1 VIEPPCHE
9 LPAAG
14 PFGKLPK
21 GNPALVWVV
30 IATGHTMGFYVRL
43 LSLTL
48 LGGALLWGQSADA
61 FADAVLPFLSENCY
75 ACHGSDDAAGK
86 LNIAR
91 LDSPQSVAERRAQW
105 EAMAEKIATGEM
117 PPAGFPQP
125 PAEQRA
131 SVAGWVNA
139 ELRRL
144 DDLVAPNPGRVTARR
159 LNRAEY
165 NNTVRDLLGVPFR
178 PADDFPQDDSGYG
191 FDNIGDALSLSPV
204 LMEKYLSAAEAVSRT
219 AIFGVK
225 ELKPVM
231 TRFDPAFMNFDE
243 SKEAPFAYD
252 ETGLSLPSAL
262 HVTHRFPADGDYDF
276 TGLIRGFR
284 PPGSEPIPMAF
295 WIDGE
300 MVEAVDVEMPSTG
313 ELSGQTATIRHHVTA
328 GDHWLAV
335 SFLKLYHGLPP
346 EYNGPEPSKIPPP
359 PPADPDELFRPPP
372 GATPEEIA
380 ELEARKKRFLDRQ
393 AQQANAGNVDARRRA
408 SAGFFMSNLDVTGP
422 YNQKLGPSEESKKLI
437 YVCDPSDRAQRSA
450 CTREILSNLATRAYR
465 RPAADAEVEEL
476 IGLVEMVQRMGDSF
490 EEGLALAMQRVLI
503 SPNFLFRIEH
513 GTELAGQAFDAVTD
527 YELASRLS
535 YFLWS
540 SMPDDELMRLA
551 GEGRLRE
558 ETVLDGQIHRMLQS
572 PKAQAL
578 VENFGGQW
586 LEFRKLESVKPD
598 RDAFPAFQEYLRR
611 SMEQET
617 ERFFAYIVKQD
628 RPITDFIDAD
638 YTFLN
643 EKLADFYG
651 IPGVKG
657 NEFRKVDLT
666 GTPRGGVLTQ
676 ASILTVTSYA
686 NRTSPVL
693 RGKWVL
699 ENILNAP
706 PPPPPPGVPP
716 LEESSVG
723 PAASLREKMEA
734 HRTNA
739 TCASCH
745 ARMDPLGFGLENFDA
760 IGAWRTKDGEHD
772 IDASGKL
779 PDGQSFNGPPELR
792 KILTADRDAFT
803 VGMTERML
811 TYALGRGLE
820 SYDRRTVRSIAGE
833 TAEQDYRFSS
843 LVAGIVKSLPF
854 QHRQEGEDQ

>member
-1 VIEPPCHE
+1 MS
-9 LPAAG
+9 L
-14 PFGKLPK
+14 
-21 GNPALVWVV
+21 
-30 IATGHTMGFYVRL
+30 YVRL
-43 LSLTL
+43 LSLML
-48 LGGALLWGQSADA
+48 LGGSQLWGQSAGG
-61 FADAVLPFLSENCY
+61 FADAVLPFLSQNCY
-75 ACHGSDDAAGK
+75 ACHGTDDAVGK

-91 LDSPQSVAERRAQW
+91 LDSPQSIQEHRDQW
-105 EAMAEKIATGEM
+105 EAIAEKMATGEM
-117 PPAGFPQP
+117 PPAGFPPP
-125 PAEQRA
+125 PAEQRT
-131 SVAGWVNA
+131 VVVGWLNA
-139 ELRRL
+139 ELERI
-144 DDLVAPNPGRVTARR
+144 DDLVPPNPGRVTARR

-165 NNTVRDLLGVPFR
+165 NNTVRDLLGVRFR

-204 LMEKYLSAAEAVSRT
+204 LMEKYLSAAEAISRT
-219 AIFGVK
+219 AVFGVK
-225 ELKPVM
+225 ELKPAL

-243 SKEAPFAYD
+243 STEAPTIYD
-252 ETGLSLPSAL
+252 ETGLSLPGAL
-262 HVTHRFPADGDYDF
+262 HVTHRFPADGEYDF

-300 MVEAVDVEMPSTG
+300 MVASVDVEMPSSG
-313 ELSGQTATIRHHVTA
+313 ELSGQTGTIRHHVTA

-346 EYNGPEPSKIPPP
+346 VYNGPEPSKSPPA
-359 PPADPDELFRPPP
+359 PPADPEELFRPPP
-372 GATPEEIA
+372 GATPEDLA
-380 ELEARKKRFLDRQ
+380 ALEARKQRFIARQ
-393 AQQANAGNVDARRRA
+393 AQQAGNADARRRA

-422 YNQKLGPSEESKKLI
+422 YNQQLGPSEESKRLL
-437 YVCDPSDRAQRSA
+437 YVCDPSRGANPA
-450 CTREILSNLATRAYR
+450 CTREILTNLATRAYR
-465 RPAADAEVEEL
+465 RPAAEAEVDEL
-476 IGLVEMVQRMGDSF
+476 AGLVEMVQRTGDSF
-490 EEGLALAMQRVLI
+490 EEGLALAVQRVLI

-513 GTELAGQAFDAVTD
+513 GTESEGEPFEAVAG

-551 GEGRLRE
+551 GEGRLRDGV
-558 ETVLDGQIHRMLQS
+558 VLDAQVRRMLQS

-586 LEFRKLESVKPD
+586 LQFRALESVKPD

-611 SMEQET
+611 SMREET
-617 ERFFAYIVKQD
+617 ERFFAYIIQQD
-628 RPITDFIDAD
+628 RPVTDFIGAD

-651 IPGVKG
+651 IAGVKG
-657 NEFRKVDLT
+657 NEFRKVDLA

-716 LEESSVG
+716 LEASSVG

-734 HRTNA
+734 HRTNT

-772 IDASGKL
+772 VDASGKL
-779 PDGQSFNGPPELR
+779 PDGRSFNGPAELR
-792 KILTADRDAFT
+792 DILTADRDAFT

-820 SYDRRTVRSIAGE
+820 AYDRRTVRSIAHE
-833 TAEQDYRFSS
+833 TAGNDYRFSS

-854 QHRQEGEDQ
+854 QHRQEGENQ